1 MQHLLEKNILAF
13 AEVGQTYKTSYT
25 HTPNLFHMSFK

>member
-25 HTPNLFHMSFK
+25 HAKPLPHVI